1 MDYDDIDYD
10 EGYSM
15 IDIDNNWS
23 NSNLEYGETDSDSDS
38 DMDNYNYNYNSSTNN
53 WSILIGDK
61 INRQN
66 NKNNNSFLDRI
77 NKKLES
83 LEADERSVIVERKN
97 DSFLDLYER
106 LKALNSPLK
115 NESEFEPHY
124 RASSTKTMIDSCY
137 INNNLKEEIDKNL
150 QTLKAIDIRV
160 DRKTNPIEESITR
173 IEDKRKDLIKEK
185 STIESVR
192 NIINK
197 DKERDKIKKGMVKEI
212 LDKLERPNSEKK
224 EVIHRKLDIKDEIEK
239 VNKGRKNKNNLKE
252 KVNSNSV
259 VKVKVE
265 KDKKYESLKEK
276 IDERLK
282 LIERSIAKTQNNS
295 LTKLTKKMEILNTPL
310 EIDRKRDIAVLNTT
324 ELSDNEKIDRQINN
338 TICHKCK
345 THGHTKKQCD
355 RHNKINK

>member
-23 NSNLEYGETDSDSDS
+23 NSNLEYDETDSDSDS

-192 NIINK
+192 NIINE
-197 DKERDKIKKGMVKEI
+197 DKERDKI
-212 LDKLERPNSEKK
+212 
-224 EVIHRKLDIKDEIEK
+224 
-239 VNKGRKNKNNLKE
+239 
-252 KVNSNSV
+252 
-259 VKVKVE
+259 
-265 KDKKYESLKEK
+265 
-276 IDERLK
+276 
-282 LIERSIAKTQNNS
+282 
-295 LTKLTKKMEILNTPL
+295 
-310 EIDRKRDIAVLNTT
+310 DRKSTRLN
-324 ELSDNEKIDRQINN
+324 SS
-338 TICHKCK
+338 H
-345 THGHTKKQCD
+345 
-355 RHNKINK
+355 